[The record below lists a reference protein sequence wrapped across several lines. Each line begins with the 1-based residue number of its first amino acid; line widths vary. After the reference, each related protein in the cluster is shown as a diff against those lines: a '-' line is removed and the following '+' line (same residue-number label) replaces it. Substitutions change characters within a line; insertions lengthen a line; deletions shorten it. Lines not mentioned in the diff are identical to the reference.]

1 MLYIISQ
8 KKQGKTM
15 NSKETLNKVMTLLGM
30 HKQDEEVVAP
40 EVQEETKEVEATVEL
55 AVEDL
60 PLPTPEE
67 EKKDEEV
74 KEEKMAIEDVVAA
87 LEARIKSLEDKLAA
101 AEVEVEVPEEEEMGK
116 KKNTM
121 MSSEKKFTGA
131 PVEKIALKADP
142 AFSMKVEGTMA
153 RVFQR
158 LNN

>member
-1 MLYIISQ
+1 
-8 KKQGKTM
+8 M
-15 NSKETLNKVMTLLGM
+15 NSKETLNKVMQLLGM

-40 EVQEETKEVEATVEL
+40 EVQEEIKAEEAPVEL

-60 PLPTPEE
+60 PMPTPEE

-87 LEARIKSLEDKLAA
+87 LEARIKSLEDKLANS
-101 AEVEVEVPEEEEMGK
+101 EVEVEAKYDKEEEEEMGK

>member
-1 MLYIISQ
+1 
-8 KKQGKTM
+8 M

-74 KEEKMAIEDVVAA
+74 KEEKMAIEDMVAA
-87 LEARIKSLEDKLAA
+87 LEARIKALEDKLAN
-101 AEVEVEVPEEEEMGK
+101 AEVEVEAKYDKEEEKEIQ
-116 KKNTM
+116 
-121 MSSEKKFTGA
+121 MSKVEKKFTGA

-142 AFSMKVEGTMA
+142 AYSMKIEGTMA